1 MPTDNGPGL
10 PDEFKTRMWRGTA
23 SYPVPDHVTHN
34 LSSAIALRPYQEEA
48 LARFLYYFEDYPA
61 RPSPAHLLFHMA
73 TGSGKTVI
81 MAALILQLY
90 ARGHRNFL
98 FFVNSTQIVEKT
110 KANFLEPA
118 SSKYLF
124 ADPLRFEGKPV
135 RIREVANFDEA
146 DPDSINI
153 HFTTI
158 QGLHSRMANPRE
170 NAVSVEDFAQR
181 DVVLISDE
189 AHHLNAETKAK
200 PNQGE
205 LELRNS
211 WESTVDAIFHANPEN
226 LLLEFTA
233 TANLSHPALAAKY
246 HDKIIYDYS
255 LRQFRADRYSKE
267 IELRRADF
275 ALEDR
280 MLQAAVL
287 SQYRRKLAGE
297 NGLSLKPVIL
307 MKSRFAN
314 PGKHGQR
321 TSADNEATFHALIEA
336 FDGSQLE
343 KMRDALS
350 ESDPVGDALRH
361 MLRDPDAFSAEDL
374 AREIRLDFAPS
385 KIRNV
390 NDKDELGKRQIEL
403 NSLENRDNGVRCI
416 FAVDKLNEGWDV
428 LNLFDIV
435 RLYDAGTNATTNQEA
450 QLIGRGARYWPFTLA
465 DRPDEPRAQRKLDA
479 EMENPLRLIETLHY
493 HCTHDPKYV
502 AQIKEALVES
512 GLMEPDDRRVTVKV
526 KDSFRQLDFFRDGKV
541 FKNERRPNPRSSI
554 FRLEDYSVRPQIN
567 IEIGTSGRVTTG
579 GAFGGEVETASAG
592 VETKSR
598 EMRFADLGRPVV
610 RHALDARPF
619 FHFASL
625 RKHFPRLKSRDALI
639 DDADFLG
646 GVRLDVRGPV
656 ALVDA
661 PDAATQLRIA
671 GEALDRIEAGIAAHS
686 HDHVGTREFKPH
698 AMAELVD
705 DTTLSVGGAFRKHWS
720 EHDDTLDIQNL
731 DWFAQDDFY
740 GTSEEVRLI
749 RFVKDRIVEWREQHG
764 AVRLIRNEKA
774 VKLYAFEGGAGFEP
788 DFLLYLERDWDGEPA
803 TVQIF
808 LEPKG
813 GHLLAKDD
821 WKSHFL
827 EAIER
832 QAVLPDMG
840 GKTYVVKGL
849 PLFNENDWP
858 TARRFRDAAS
868 GYRHG

>member
-1 MPTDNGPGL
+1 MTEQTLAQKLDAMAEFGQLDLPIPPAITDNL
-10 PDEFKTRMWRGTA
+10 AR
-23 SYPVPDHVTHN
+23 VIN
-34 LSSAIALRPYQEEA
+34 LRPYQDTA
-48 LARFLYYFEDYPA
+48 IQRFLFYMEWNQ
-61 RPSPAHLLFHMA
+61 RRRPAHLLFHMA

-110 KANFLEPA
+110 KANFLDPA

-124 ADPLRFEGKPV
+124 ADPLRFDGKPV

-146 DPDSINI
+146 DADSINI

-158 QGLHSRMANPRE
+158 QGLHSRMVNPRE

-181 DVVLISDE
+181 DLVLISDE

-211 WESTVDAIFHANPEN
+211 WESTVDTIFRANPKN

-246 HDKIIYDYS
+246 HDKLLYDYS

-287 SQYRRKLAGE
+287 SQFRRKLAGA
-297 NGLSLKPVIL
+297 NGLSLKPIIL
-307 MKSRFAN
+307 MKSRRIAD
-314 PGKHGQR
+314 
-321 TSADNEATFHALIEA
+321 SAENEAAFNALIEEL
-336 FDGSQLE
+336 DGPALAAMQ
-343 KMRDALS
+343 DAL
-350 ESDPVGDALRH
+350 EEGDPVEGALQH
-361 MLRDPDAFSAEDL
+361 MLADPDVLSADDL
-374 AREIRLDFAPS
+374 AREMRLDFSPS
-385 KIRNV
+385 KVRNV
-390 NDKDELGKRQIEL
+390 NSKDDLEKQQIEL
-403 NSLENRDNGVRCI
+403 NRLEDRDNAVRCI

-625 RKHFPRLKSRDALI
+625 RKQFPRLKSRDAFI
-639 DDADFLG
+639 DDADFFG

-774 VKLYAFEGGAGFEP
+774 VKLYAFEDGAGFEP

>member
-1 MPTDNGPGL
+1 MTEQTLAQKLDAMAEFGQLDLPIPPAITDNL
-10 PDEFKTRMWRGTA
+10 AR
-23 SYPVPDHVTHN
+23 VIN
-34 LSSAIALRPYQEEA
+34 LRPYQDTA
-48 LARFLYYFEDYPA
+48 IQRFLFYMEWNQ
-61 RPSPAHLLFHMA
+61 RRRPAHLLFHMA

-110 KANFLEPA
+110 KANFLDPA

-124 ADPLRFEGKPV
+124 ADPLRFDGKPV

-146 DPDSINI
+146 DADSINI

-158 QGLHSRMANPRE
+158 QGLHSRMVNPRE

-211 WESTVDAIFHANPEN
+211 WESTVDTIFRANPKN

-246 HDKIIYDYS
+246 HDKLLYDYS

-287 SQYRRKLAGE
+287 SQFRRKLAGA
-297 NGLSLKPVIL
+297 NGLSLKPIIL
-307 MKSRFAN
+307 MKSRRIAD
-314 PGKHGQR
+314 
-321 TSADNEATFHALIEA
+321 SAENEAAFNALIEEL
-336 FDGSQLE
+336 DGPALAAMQ
-343 KMRDALS
+343 DAL
-350 ESDPVGDALRH
+350 EEGDPVEGALQH
-361 MLRDPDAFSAEDL
+361 MLADPDVLSADDL
-374 AREIRLDFAPS
+374 AREMRLDFSPS
-385 KIRNV
+385 KVRNV
-390 NDKDELGKRQIEL
+390 NSKDDLGKQQIEL
-403 NSLENRDNGVRCI
+403 NRLEDRDNEVRCI

-625 RKHFPRLKSRDALI
+625 HKHFPRLKSRDALI

-774 VKLYAFEGGAGFEP
+774 VKLYAFEDGAGFEP